1 MVSRI
6 GGAVSKNGIS
16 EEEINL
22 NIVLK
27 IQELL
32 ESSNCTVILTRSDE
46 NGIYDA
52 GAKSKKKSDLQNRV
66 EIVNSS
72 GADCLVSIH
81 LNKISESKY
90 SGWQSFY
97 QKGNESSINLAKFIQ
112 SSLNYSTRNRKQKSS
127 TSYF

>member
-1 MVSRI
+1 MVNQI

-22 NIVLK
+22 QIVLK

-32 ESSNCTVILTRSDE
+32 ESSNCKVILTRSDE
-46 NGIYDA
+46 NGIYDV

-66 EIVNSS
+66 SIVNSS
-72 GADCLVSIH
+72 NADCLVSIH
-81 LNKISESKY
+81 LNKISQEQY

-97 QKGNESSINLAKFIQ
+97 QKDNEKSQQLAKLIQ
-112 SSLNYSTRNRKQKSS
+112 SSLNYSTRYRK
-127 TSYF
+127 